1 VLGWLE
7 DLFGEKKE
15 ITGARSAFEA
25 ARSLEGDSR
34 EIRAVRIRAALRSR
48 QVLDKI
54 FLEAARSAA
63 VYAEESMIALAGGEA
78 RPPKPEADDAICFQ
92 TIKTLNG
99 PVLAWIPRPYAE
111 EMFQVGARYERGEID
126 VKKAI
131 DLGQGVANKLADE
144 LKCDLYYVQPIEVLG
159 FLRDQLA
166 PPPSE
171 DDSPPEETEAEKP

>member
-1 VLGWLE
+1 MFDWLG
-7 DLFGEKKE
+7 DLFGEKSE

-34 EIRAVRIRAALRSR
+34 EIRAVRIRAALRCR

-78 RPPKPEADDAICFQ
+78 RPPKPDADDAICFQ

-99 PVLAWIPRPYAE
+99 PVLAWIPRPYAD
-111 EMFQVGARYERGEID
+111 EMFQVGARFERGEID
-126 VKKAI
+126 IKKAI
-131 DLGQGVANKLADE
+131 ELGQAVANKLADE

-159 FLRDQLA
+159 FLREQLA
-166 PPPSE
+166 PPPT
-171 DDSPPEETEAEKP
+171 EESAPQE